1 MALIQSLMN
10 GLSLLRLRRAGGR
23 VACEDVSN
31 LAFTAGV
38 LLMAQGVL
46 SYFINGRPG
55 HIEWL
60 ALPDLTFPL
69 VLLAFSSWAIVVLIK
84 DKAMLID
91 LLNDLLSAR
100 LQIVLLQIGAQS
112 LQHKVFAN
120 IEWNGFPDSIQSIAE
135 VWWMLAVMVRLGRL
149 PFAGKTQRKHETLLV
164 WGAFLGPW
172 MFWLSLFQPADLWQA
187 DGEDS
192 DPKHYS
198 QAMSEDTFTA
208 ESLMFNG
215 MLDNFD
221 SERSGEE
228 DIYFLGLA
236 GEAGNPLYLRE
247 AELALE
253 ALRDVYGVDGRAGI
267 LANNA
272 NNTAR
277 YPFATHNNFEA
288 VLNHIGELMDTEDD
302 LLFLFLSSR
311 GTQSSSL
318 VLSQPGLVLADIDP
332 KGLKKALDDAQ
343 IKWRIIVISACYSGG
358 FINELKDPKTL
369 VITSSDQTDSGL
381 GCNAKKGMTWFTQSF
396 FDAYL
401 RKALGI
407 SAAYHATL
415 DELQKQQGLD
425 KKLGL
430 PQMALGE
437 EMKKKLS
444 GLEARVLQPGGIQD
458 GVRAQFKFPRAHH
471 DYAGMSGV
479 KEHSKAWMASFRSSL
494 RFFKRTKATS
504 SISPKVM

>member
-1 MALIQSLMN
+1 MN
-10 GLSLLRLRRAGGR
+10 GLSLLRLRQGRDR
-23 VACEDVSN
+23 VACKDVSN
-31 LAFTAGV
+31 LVFTSWV

-46 SYFINGRPG
+46 SYIVNGRPG

-69 VLLAFSSWAIVVLIK
+69 VVLAFSSWAIVVLIK
-84 DKAMLID
+84 EKGILID
-91 LLNDLLSAR
+91 LLNDFLSAR
-100 LQIVLLQIGAQS
+100 LLIVILQIGAQS
-112 LQHKVFAN
+112 LQHKLFAN
-120 IEWNGFPDSIQSIAE
+120 MDWDGFPDSVQAIAE
-135 VWWMLAVMVRLGRL
+135 VWWLLAVMVRLGRL
-149 PFAGKTQRKHETLLV
+149 PFEGKIQRKHETLLI

-172 MFWLSLFQPADLWQA
+172 MFWLCLFQPADLWQA
-187 DGEDS
+187 DGADS

-215 MLDNFD
+215 LLDQFD
-221 SERSGEE
+221 AERSGVE

-253 ALRDVYGVDGRAGI
+253 TLRDVYGVDGRAGI

-272 NNTAR
+272 NNAAR

-318 VLSQPGLVLADIDP
+318 VLSQPGLVLSDMDP

-358 FINELKDPKTL
+358 FINALKDPNTL
-369 VITSSDQTDSGL
+369 VITSSDQTNSGL
-381 GCNAKKGMTWFTQSF
+381 GCNDKKGMTWFAQSF
-396 FDAYL
+396 FDDYL

-407 SAAYHATL
+407 SAAYNATL
-415 DELQKQQGLD
+415 EELQKQQGPD
-425 KKLGL
+425 KKFGL

-437 EMKKKLS
+437 EMKKKLA
-444 GLEARVLQPGGIQD
+444 GLEARVLQPGGIQE
-458 GVRAQFKFPRAHH
+458 GFRAQFKFPRGLHH
-471 DYAGMSGV
+471 YAGMSGV
-479 KEHSKAWMASFRSSL
+479 KEHSKAWRASFRRSL
-494 RFFKRTKATS
+494 RFFKRTKAIS
-504 SISPKVM
+504 SISPAVM